1 MSRITSL
8 LAAAGLAV
16 LMSTAAVTT
25 AQAVGAT
32 GTVTDGIIWDSVRAA
47 APAGEDG
54 IIWDSVQ
61 AAAPAGDNGIIWD

>member
-25 AQAVGAT
+25 AQAVGTT

-47 APAGEDG
+47 APT
-54 IIWDSVQ
+54 
-61 AAAPAGDNGIIWD
+61 GDNGIIWD